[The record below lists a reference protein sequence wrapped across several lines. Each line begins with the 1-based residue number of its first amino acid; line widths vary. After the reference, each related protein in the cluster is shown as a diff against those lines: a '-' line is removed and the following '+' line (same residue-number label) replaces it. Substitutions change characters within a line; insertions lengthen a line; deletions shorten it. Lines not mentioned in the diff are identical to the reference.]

1 MKISESS
8 LFFTGICEH
17 THSKRTLVSLIT
29 ELRKK
34 LPAEVITLRGKSVS
48 RYSFSEVFT
57 RNRCVYIGGHRVSGR
72 SLDHIYEN
80 CRIERFKTE
89 ETRALIRFFIKLIDA
104 AKQYR
109 DLTGA
114 YPTLLMNSIYAAE
127 DGSEITFLPYE
138 LIDYL
143 NTFHNETLRR
153 TLYLPIHLGGWAR
166 KARRGKAVAGGKT
179 GGTSSLAAENEFVR
193 TLGWLLYLCLTR
205 RKQESA
211 LEKTPGSRGAMALYL
226 GSLIKDAPAM
236 LSDTLWSV
244 QHGGDLSVDRLRDV
258 LIASLQQ
265 DTSGDRAAPVPLL
278 KRPTVIR
285 LEAGLFSF
293 ASRRWK
299 LLALVVILIGVG
311 AYLLSDALSS
321 RNRVDYTAG
330 LSPRQVVELYYRGVH
345 ELDLEIIDAV
355 FYRRAGKRIRD
366 ELSTVYVMLR
376 METAFGKVL
385 VQPEDI
391 DVQGYQP
398 ERHSVFG
405 VVDLDVQQTRNGAR
419 PVFHARYRRIISSGE
434 ELRAYHMEETIYLEY
449 IDNRWYITESDRTVE
464 TISQIQEIP

>member
-34 LPAEVITLRGKSVS
+34 LPAEVITLRGNSAS

-57 RNRCVYIGGHRVSGR
+57 HNRCVYIGGHRVSGR
-72 SLDHIYEN
+72 SLDHVYDN
-80 CRIERFKTE
+80 CRIEGFKTE
-89 ETRALIRFFIKLIDA
+89 ETRALITFFIKLIDA

-114 YPTLLMNSIYAAE
+114 YPILLLNSIYAAE
-127 DGSEITFLPYE
+127 NGSEITFLPYG

-153 TLYLPIHLGGWAR
+153 TLYLPIHLGGWSKKPR
-166 KARRGKAVAGGKT
+166 HGKAGTGDKT
-179 GGTSSLAAENEFVR
+179 GNASSLATENGFVR

-205 RKQESA
+205 RNQESGP
-211 LEKTPGSRGAMALYL
+211 EKTQVSRGTMVLYL
-226 GSLIKDAPAM
+226 GSLIKDAPAI
-236 LSDTLWSV
+236 LSDALWSV
-244 QHGGDLSVDRLRDV
+244 LHGGDMSLDRLRDV
-258 LIASLQQ
+258 LTASLQQ
-265 DTSGDRAAPVPLL
+265 DTPGNRLVPVPLL
-278 KRPTVIR
+278 KRPIVIR
-285 LEAGLFSF
+285 FKSGLFSF

-299 LLALVVILIGVG
+299 LLALLVILIGVG

-330 LSPRQVVELYYRGVH
+330 LSPRQIVDLYYRGVND
-345 ELDLEIIDAV
+345 LDLEIIDAV

-398 ERHSVFG
+398 ERQSVFG
-405 VVDLDVQQTRNGAR
+405 IVDLDVQQTRNGAR

-434 ELRAYHMEETIYLEY
+434 ELHADHMEETIYLEY
-449 IDNRWYITESDRTVE
+449 IGNRWYITESDRTVE
-464 TISQIQEIP
+464 TTSQIQEIP